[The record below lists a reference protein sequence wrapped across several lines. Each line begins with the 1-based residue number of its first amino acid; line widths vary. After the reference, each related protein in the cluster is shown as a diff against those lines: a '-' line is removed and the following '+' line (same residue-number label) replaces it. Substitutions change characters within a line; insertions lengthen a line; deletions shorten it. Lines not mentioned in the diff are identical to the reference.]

1 MQEPLPIHNNT
12 GDAEFMAQA
21 LARARSVIGRTS
33 PRPPVGA
40 VVVRDGAVVGV
51 GATDPPYGPH
61 AEVNAL
67 RQAGELSGGAD
78 LYVTLEPCCVTIHT
92 PPCTRAI
99 LEAGIRRVVVATL
112 DPNPLV
118 AGRGVAQL
126 REAGVEIT
134 VGPGSA
140 EAQEIIRPFSTFITR
155 HRPHFSA
162 KWAMTLDG
170 KIATYT
176 GDAYWIS
183 NEASRVWVHNFREE
197 VDAIIIGS
205 ATARLDDPQLTVR
218 LEPHQH
224 WYPRTNRPGGPL
236 RVVVSTHGDL
246 PAHLKLLQPALANGT
261 CIIVGEGA
269 PPENI
274 DRLRASGAEVMR
286 AEVNQEGLIDMQTL
300 SSLLEEKGLMHVLI
314 EGGSQLLGRAFDQR
328 LIDQVAAFIAPRL
341 IGGHGA
347 PSPIG
352 GMGLSTMKHALT
364 LANQRSQIIDGDIL
378 IQGLIVYKECV

>member
-1 MQEPLPIHNNT
+1 MNDDNHNNNNT
-12 GDAEFMAQA
+12 EFMAQA
-21 LARARSVIGRTS
+21 LTRARSVIGRTS

-40 VVVRDGAVVGV
+40 VVVLDGTVVGA
-51 GATDPPYGPH
+51 GATDPPFGPH

-67 RQAGELSGGAD
+67 LQAGEMARGAD
-78 LYVTLEPCCVTIHT
+78 LYVTLEPCCVAIHT
-92 PPCTRAI
+92 PPCTHAI

-118 AGRGVAQL
+118 AGRGMAQL
-126 REAGVEIT
+126 REAGIEVV

-183 NEASRVWVHNFREE
+183 NDASRVWVHNFREE

-224 WYPRTNRPGGPL
+224 WYPRTTRSGGPL
-236 RVVVSTHGDL
+236 RVIVSTHGDL
-246 PAHLKLLQPALANGT
+246 PAHLKLLQPALAAGT

-269 PPENI
+269 SPDNI
-274 DRLRASGAEVMR
+274 DRLRSSGAEIIR
-286 AEVNQEGLIDMQTL
+286 AEVNQGGFIDMQTI
-300 SSLLEEKGLMHVLI
+300 SSLLAEKGLMHVLL
-314 EGGSQLLGRAFDQR
+314 EGGSQLLGQAFDQR

-341 IGGHGA
+341 IGGRAA

-352 GMGLSTMKHALT
+352 GTGLSMMKHALT

-378 IQGLIVYKECV
+378 IQGLIVYET